1 MLTCEIENS
10 ITKGRS
16 QDIGLPGKRRQRM
29 FEKSGEITKS
39 YTYGRNGKK
48 KKNDVTVCLLVISET
63 THNVLPKWL
72 DKHELEKGNTV
83 DMHEMMGKASE
94 ASVLHKEVQATL

>member
-48 KKNDVTVCLLVISET
+48 KK
-63 THNVLPKWL
+63 
-72 DKHELEKGNTV
+72 
-83 DMHEMMGKASE
+83 
-94 ASVLHKEVQATL
+94 